1 MLRLRP
7 ESAPG
12 IVRCG
17 EFLMRFR
24 FYSAWMCC
32 ALALA
37 TLGGCAA
44 PEPTALPERQYF
56 WLVHS
61 RDRTDADRARDQ
73 DFQPDT
79 LLLFQGVLPGTR
91 IAELGAG
98 DGYFTELL
106 ARVAG
111 PKGRV
116 YAQNPERHPDVRA
129 ERRMTERMRHP
140 VMANVVA
147 VKRGFDAPLP
157 AEARTLDLVVAN
169 YSYHLA
175 AALGADRARMNRAVF
190 EALKPGGVYVITDYS
205 ARPGSGFSDA
215 ARLARVDEGA
225 VAHEVQAAGFKLVE
239 KAGFL
244 QGRGDPLTVPAVG
257 SGIRPDAFS
266 LKFVKEK

>member
-1 MLRLRP
+1 MTSRHR
-7 ESAPG
+7 S
-12 IVRCG
+12 
-17 EFLMRFR
+17 
-24 FYSAWMCC
+24 SWMCSAALVV
-32 ALALA
+32 ALA
-37 TLGGCAA
+37 GCAA
-44 PEPTALPERQYF
+44 SQPTALPEGQYF
-56 WLVHS
+56 WIVHS
-61 RDRTDADRARDQ
+61 HERSDADRVRDQ

-79 LLLFQGVLPGTR
+79 LLLFQGVLPGTK

-129 ERRMTERMRHP
+129 ERRLSERMRRP

-147 VKRGFDAPLP
+147 VTRGFDTPLP
-157 AEARTLDLVVAN
+157 REARELDLVVVN
-169 YSYHLA
+169 YSYHVA

-190 EALKPGGVYVITDYS
+190 DALKPGGVYVVTDYS
-205 ARPGSGFSDA
+205 ARPGRGFGDA

-225 VAHEVQAAGFKLVE
+225 VAHEVQAAGFSLLE

-257 SGIRPDAFS
+257 AGIRPDAFS